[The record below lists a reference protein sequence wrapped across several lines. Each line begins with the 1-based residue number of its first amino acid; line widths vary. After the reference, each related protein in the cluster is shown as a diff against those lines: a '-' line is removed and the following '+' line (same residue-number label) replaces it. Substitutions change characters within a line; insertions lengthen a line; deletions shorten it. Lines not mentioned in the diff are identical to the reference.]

1 MHAYRELMDYN
12 VCGRIIRE
20 KRKLL
25 IYGTCVRDEYPN
37 IFEELSINRVPL
49 AVCLEKTHMNMVA
62 LKIASLI
69 ARIKL
74 DEIVVLT
81 VDGSPHCVQLHFC
94 LEEVAKIMD
103 QKMPSLKHYVIEKS
117 RAIEIS
123 RKAVKTARYLVKVQ
137 RLLDVND

>member
-1 MHAYRELMDYN
+1 MDYN

-49 AVCLEKTHMNMVA
+49 AV
-62 LKIASLI
+62 
-69 ARIKL
+69 
-74 DEIVVLT
+74 
-81 VDGSPHCVQLHFC
+81 C